1 MGFFKKTKVQVKN
14 NFRFAKKSAAKNAK
28 MVGEK
33 NEMRKKAS
41 ENFVDYILR
50 P

>member
-14 NFRFAKKSAAKNAK
+14 DFRFAKKLAANAK